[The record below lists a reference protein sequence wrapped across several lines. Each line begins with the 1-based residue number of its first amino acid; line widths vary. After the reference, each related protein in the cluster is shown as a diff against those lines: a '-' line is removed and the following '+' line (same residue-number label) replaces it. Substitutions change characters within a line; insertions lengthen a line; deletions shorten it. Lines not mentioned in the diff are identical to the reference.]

1 VDTKVDVAVLIP
13 TTGYVPIE
21 FATALV
27 LGVSDIRVRAN
38 IIYNKAPGV
47 DLSRN
52 ALVLAGLKTPAKYF
66 LFWDTDVIPF
76 KYTEDGRL
84 EPFVGLVQYM
94 YDLAESTGEAIVS
107 GVYYGKNNMPT
118 MFSIDIEK
126 YRATGELDWKPY
138 GITLGKRYYVDA
150 VGMGLAMIRRDVFE
164 SLDYPWFKYVYELRG
179 NTTYEVGEDIYF
191 CLKARLKGYR
201 ILVDTS
207 IYGKHIMEG
216 ALLHDGRVE
225 VLG

>member
-1 VDTKVDVAVLIP
+1 MSAEMDVAVLIP
-13 TTGYVPIE
+13 TTGYVPVE

-27 LGVSDIRVRAN
+27 LGVSDARVKAG

-52 ALVLAGLKTPAKYF
+52 ALVLTALKTPAKYF

-76 KYTEDGRL
+76 KFTEDGRL

-107 GVYYGKNNMPT
+107 GVYFGKNNLPT
-118 MFSIDIEK
+118 MYSIDIEK

-138 GITLGKRYYVDA
+138 SIVLGKRYYVDA
-150 VGMGLAMIRRDVFE
+150 IGMGLAMIRREVFE
-164 SLDYPWFKYVYELRG
+164 SLDFPWFKYVYELRNG
-179 NTTYEVGEDIYF
+179 TVYEVSEDIYF

-216 ALLHDGRVE
+216 AMLHDGRVE